1 MLGHSAEVLESARG
15 AGDTVLGTL
24 HKGALG
30 TISHGHW
37 GRNTRVLGSQLGV
50 WGTLSRGCWGTV
62 PGLLGRV
69 SCGRWEHSAGDG
81 QLRALGT

>member
-30 TISHGHW
+30 TINQGHQDA
-37 GRNTRVLGSQLGV
+37 TP
-50 WGTLSRGCWGTV
+50 GCWG
-62 PGLLGRV
+62 V
-69 SCGRWEHSAGDG
+69 SWGCGGHSARDAGARCQG
-81 QLRALGT
+81 CWGESAVGAGNTVLVTVS